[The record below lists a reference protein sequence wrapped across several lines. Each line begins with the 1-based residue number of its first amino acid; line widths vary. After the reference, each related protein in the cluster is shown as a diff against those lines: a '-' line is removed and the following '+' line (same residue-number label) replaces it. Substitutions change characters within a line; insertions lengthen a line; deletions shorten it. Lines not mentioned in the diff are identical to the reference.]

1 MSRSPAATAAPSVAV
16 TVLPEIAT
24 DAVLPAMLRLE
35 PTLLAVTVNALPAGF
50 DVASS
55 VVSKVTLSS
64 SPSTFALFTRDGSTV
79 TVTVSVRVFVPSL
92 TVSENVRAVELRT
105 EGAMNAGVAEVA
117 SSSATFGPPV
127 CVQA

>member
-1 MSRSPAATAAPSVAV
+1 MDTDAAVPAMVRLDPAFRAV
-16 TVLPEIAT
+16 TVK
-24 DAVLPAMLRLE
+24 
-35 PTLLAVTVNALPAGF
+35 ALPAGF

-79 TVTVSVRVFVPSL
+79 TVTVSVSVFVPSR

-105 EGAMNAGVAEVA
+105 DGAMNAGVAEVA
-117 SSSATFGPPV
+117 STSATVVPPV